1 MRIGYGEDTHRLV
14 EGRELVLGGVNVPFE
29 MGLLGHSD
37 ADVLVHAMIDALLGA
52 AALDD
57 IGTHFPDN
65 DMQYKGISSIEL
77 LKQTREI
84 LKNNG
89 YSIVNLDSTIICQK
103 PKLREYIYSMR
114 ENIANALEIPVE
126 DVSVKASTSERLGF
140 EGRSE
145 GITARCVCLIK

>member
-37 ADVLVHAMIDALLGA
+37 ADVLVHAVIDALLGA

>member
-89 YSIVNLDSTIICQK
+89 YSIENLDSTIICQK
-103 PKLREYIYSMR
+103 PKLRGYIYSMR

>member
-103 PKLREYIYSMR
+103 PKLRGYIYSMR